1 MVIYESAVARF
12 SYEQVDGP
20 AAIKL
25 GIWAYMAFADR
36 RGAVKSGA
44 ATALEAGATAG
55 KSKS

>member
-1 MVIYESAVARF
+1 VARF